1 MRVDS
6 FSDVASVAALTPRE
20 REVLAYLARGQA
32 NKVIA
37 IELGISMRTVE
48 AHRARIFR
56 KLGVRNVLELICRLC
71 PYRPA
76 LAEPAPACFRLGLI
90 GRSAEPAACP
100 VRTPDQDPAGG
111 SGCS

>member
-1 MRVDS
+1 MRSD
-6 FSDVASVAALTPRE
+6 FSLGAALTPRE
-20 REVLAYLARGQA
+20 REVLAYLARGRA

-56 KLGVRNVLELICRLC
+56 KLGVRNALELVCRLC

-76 LAEPAPACFRLGLI
+76 LAEPAPACLTAGLTA
-90 GRSAEPAACP
+90 RSAAPAACP
-100 VRTPDQDPAGG
+100 VRTPDRDPAGA

>member
-1 MRVDS
+1 MHAD
-6 FSDVASVAALTPRE
+6 FSLGAALTPRE
-20 REVLAYLARGQA
+20 REVLAYLARGRA

-56 KLGVRNVLELICRLC
+56 KLGVRNVLELVCRLC

-76 LAEPAPACFRLGLI
+76 LAEPAPACLAGGLTA
-90 GRSAEPAACP
+90 RSAAPVACP
-100 VRTPDQDPAGG
+100 ARTPDRGPAGA